1 MAIQIEGASSSGD
14 GGVKRALVT
23 NGGRLSVLAAA
34 QDASLV
40 AALNENAYNINT
52 GVITG
57 LSGAVESAVLYYKH
71 LEDSPLVVD
80 TLVVGLTD
88 ADTNNPHVLKIIK
101 NPSTGTIV
109 SGASAG
115 DIIVNRNFNSVD
127 NLSSSTFYK
136 GANGNTF
143 TNGDDYILAYAGEN
157 GRTTLPIATVLKK
170 GNSIG
175 ITLTPSLASGT
186 IDGYVALITHSA
198 EL

>member
-1 MAIQIEGASSSGD
+1 MAIQIEGASSAGD

-57 LSGAVESAVLYYKH
+57 LSTADSAILYYKH
-71 LEDSPLVVD
+71 LEDSPIVID
-80 TLVVGLTD
+80 TVVVGLTD

-101 NPSTGTIV
+101 NPSAGTIV
-109 SGASAG
+109 TGASAG
-115 DIIVNRNFNSVD
+115 DLIVNRNFNSVD
-127 NLSSSTFYK
+127 NLSSSIFYK

-143 TNGDDYILAYAGEN
+143 TDGTDYIIAYAGEN

-175 ITLTPSLASGT
+175 LTITPSLASGT
-186 IDGYVALITHSA
+186 IDGYVELITHSA

>member
-1 MAIQIEGASSSGD
+1 MAIQIEGASSAGD

-40 AALNENAYNINT
+40 ASLNENAYNINT

-57 LSGAVESAVLYYKH
+57 LSTADSAILYYKH
-71 LEDSPLVVD
+71 LEDSPIVID
-80 TLVVGLTD
+80 TVVVGLTD

-101 NPSTGTIV
+101 NPSAGTIV
-109 SGASAG
+109 TGASAG
-115 DIIVNRNFNSVD
+115 DLIVNRNFNSVD
-127 NLSSSTFYK
+127 NLSSSIFYK

-143 TNGDDYILAYAGEN
+143 TNGDDYIIAYAGEN

-175 ITLTPSLASGT
+175 ITITPSLASGT

>member
-1 MAIQIEGASSSGD
+1 MAIQIEGASSAGD

-57 LSGAVESAVLYYKH
+57 LSTADSAILYYKH

-80 TLVVGLTD
+80 TLVIGLTD

-101 NPSTGTIV
+101 NPSAGTIV

-115 DIIVNRNFNSVD
+115 GIIVNRNFNSVD

-175 ITLTPSLASGT
+175 ITITPSLATGT
-186 IDGYVALITHSA
+186 IDGYVSLITHSA

>member
-1 MAIQIEGASSSGD
+1 MAIQIEGASSAGD

-23 NGGRLSVLAAA
+23 NGGRLSVLSAS

-57 LSGAVESAVLYYKH
+57 LSTADSAILYYKH
-71 LEDSPLVVD
+71 LEDSPIVID
-80 TLVVGLTD
+80 TVVVGLTD
-88 ADTNNPHVLKIIK
+88 ADTNNPHLLKIIK
-101 NPSTGTIV
+101 NPSAGTIV

-157 GRTTLPIATVLKK
+157 GRTILPIATVLKK

-175 ITLTPSLASGT
+175 VTITPSLGSGT
-186 IDGYVALITHSA
+186 IDCYVALITHSA